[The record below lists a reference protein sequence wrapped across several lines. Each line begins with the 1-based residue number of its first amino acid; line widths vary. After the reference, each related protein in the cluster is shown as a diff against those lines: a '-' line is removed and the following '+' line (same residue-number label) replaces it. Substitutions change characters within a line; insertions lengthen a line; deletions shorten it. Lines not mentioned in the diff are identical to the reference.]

1 MYKVYELTTV
11 MAELE
16 GQKDKKFL
24 KEFNTEAEAM
34 SYVNKCINEKYGE
47 PYYVRCIQRENC
59 VMFDYGSWS
68 HFYAIEYTKEG
79 EENGTD

>member
-1 MYKVYELTTV
+1 MYNVYELTTI
-11 MAELE
+11 MAGLE
-16 GQKDKKFL
+16 QQKDKKFL

-34 SYVNKCINEKYGE
+34 DYVNKCINEKYGE

-68 HFYAIEYTKEG
+68 HFYAIENVKEG
-79 EENGTD
+79 E

>member
-11 MAELE
+11 MVGLE

-34 SYVNKCINEKYGE
+34 DYVNECIKGKCKE
-47 PYYVRCIQRENC
+47 PYYVRCIQRESC

-68 HFYAIEYTKEG
+68 HFYAIEHTKEG
-79 EENGTD
+79 E

>member
-1 MYKVYELTTV
+1 MYNVYELTTV

-34 SYVNKCINEKYGE
+34 DYVNKCINEKYGE

-68 HFYAIEYTKEG
+68 HFYAIEHTKEG
-79 EENGTD
+79 E

>member
-11 MAELE
+11 MVGLE
-16 GQKDKKFL
+16 QQKDKKFL

-47 PYYVRCIQRENC
+47 PYYVRCIQRESC

-68 HFYAIEYTKEG
+68 HFYAIEHAKEG
-79 EENGTD
+79 E

>member
-11 MAELE
+11 MDELE

-34 SYVNKCINEKYGE
+34 DYVNKCINEKYGE

-68 HFYAIEYTKEG
+68 HFYAIEHTKEG
-79 EENGTD
+79 E